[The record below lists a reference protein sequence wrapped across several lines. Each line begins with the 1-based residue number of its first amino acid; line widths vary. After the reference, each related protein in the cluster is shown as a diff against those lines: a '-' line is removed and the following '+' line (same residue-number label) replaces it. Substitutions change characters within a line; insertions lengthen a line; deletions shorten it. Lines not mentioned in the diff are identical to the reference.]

1 MYPIMKEKLCSEM
14 SSFLSNKE
22 LMLNEFRLFYDKNKD
37 SDKFIE
43 LFDEEYGAMYEAFKG
58 SVKYS
63 TPIKTKAEVSVQT
76 PALPNAISE
85 HEYRSDVRI
94 IRKWVQ
100 FFGIIVIVSIALS
113 LIGSLIVVLN
123 R

>member
-1 MYPIMKEKLCSEM
+1 MKEKLYSEM
-14 SSFLSNKE
+14 CSFLSDKE
-22 LMLNEFRLFYDKNKD
+22 QMLNEFRLFYDKNKG

-63 TPIKTKAEVSVQT
+63 TPTKSKIEAIVET
-76 PALPNAISE
+76 PILQNIISE
-85 HEYRSDVRI
+85 QEYRSDVRI

-100 FFGIIVIVSIALS
+100 FFGIIVIVSIILS
-113 LIGSLIVVLN
+113 LIGALIVVSQ
-123 R
+123 